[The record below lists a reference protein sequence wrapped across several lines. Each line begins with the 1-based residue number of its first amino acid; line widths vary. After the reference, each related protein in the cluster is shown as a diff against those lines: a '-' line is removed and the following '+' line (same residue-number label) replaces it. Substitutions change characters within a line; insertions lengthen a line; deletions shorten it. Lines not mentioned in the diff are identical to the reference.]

1 MEFVKKVYV
10 ILSIITSATC
20 LINTIIYSNWPF
32 NGSRDYVKEHKNHLI
47 PFTIF
52 WLIAFI
58 LLICLKFSEK
68 YPLNFVFLGIHT
80 MSNSYLVAYLACK
93 SDLDE
98 ILITLFLTI
107 FIVASITAYSYKCT
121 IFNIW
126 HPAIFLLG
134 SLTLIFGILL
144 MVLGYNN
151 SKVILLM
158 IFLFTFYLLVDTGFM
173 LSGKSKFLITI
184 LPRTE
189 YAIAAVL
196 KLYID
201 IIGIFVTGLALLSD

>member
-1 MEFVKKVYV
+1 
-10 ILSIITSATC
+10 
-20 LINTIIYSNWPF
+20 
-32 NGSRDYVKEHKNHLI
+32 
-47 PFTIF
+47 
-52 WLIAFI
+52 
-58 LLICLKFSEK
+58 
-68 YPLNFVFLGIHT
+68 